1 MMRPLVLILT
11 IALMTGSAF
20 GSLAF
25 WQSLLGGGAAGAAA
39 AASSKSISNSYTLNT
54 PGIGGGLGGGL
65 SYGLGAPQKQFQL
78 GVGYT

>member
-11 IALMTGSAF
+11 MALMTGSAF

-25 WQSLLGGGAAGAAA
+25 WQSLLGGGSARAGASS
-39 AASSKSISNSYTLNT
+39 SSKSISNSYTLNT
-54 PGIGGGLGGGL
+54 PGIGGGLP
-65 SYGLGAPQKQFQL
+65 YGLGAPQKQFQL